1 MVLVTHGGDLPLLLN
16 QEEHGPPQD
25 KDQSITKVSAEGS
38 EEEAFLPTNLEP
50 TRPPD
55 QLPTHTPVLSMRP
68 DSQPNIEPDLTTQ
81 ATMADTDMDTD
92 TVVMADTDTDM
103 DTDTDTDTVDM
114 VVADMEDAD
123 TVVMADTED
132 TITLTRPIN
141 TATDTSQRRNTQ
153 RDTTKDTTRDP
164 KSDTLPTERL
174 IKLISDGQV

>member
-1 MVLVTHGGDLPLLLN
+1 M
-16 QEEHGPPQD
+16 ER
-25 KDQSITKVSAEGS
+25 S

-92 TVVMADTDTDM
+92 TVVMADM
-103 DTDTDTDTVDM
+103 EVADTDTDTDM
-114 VVADMEDAD
+114 VVVGMEVADMVD
-123 TVVMADTED
+123 MADTED
-132 TITLTRPIN
+132 TITLTRPMN
-141 TATDTSQRRNTQ
+141 TATDTSQRRNAQ
-153 RDTTKDTTRDP
+153 RDTTREP